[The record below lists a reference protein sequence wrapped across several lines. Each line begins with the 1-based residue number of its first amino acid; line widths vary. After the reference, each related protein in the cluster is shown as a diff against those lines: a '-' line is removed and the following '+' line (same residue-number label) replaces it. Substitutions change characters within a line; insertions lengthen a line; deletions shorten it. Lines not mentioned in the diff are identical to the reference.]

1 MILSGETNIGHFVHG
16 HFGLN
21 IWATDVSAS
30 ENARGGRFGH
40 NHKLLVGVCACI
52 NV

>member
-1 MILSGETNIGHFVHG
+1 MILSGETNIGHFGHG

-21 IWATDVSAS
+21 ISVMDVLAS

-40 NHKLLVGVCACI
+40 NQKLWVGVCACI